1 MYIYFYVYI
10 YKYVRYNIQIQK
22 CKICYCSIIFN
33 ILNVTIYIYI
43 FHVENT
49 YNAFLKI
56 YTIYKI
62 CYIYMYSQ
70 HSIYSICVYDAI
82 NLMYI

>member
-1 MYIYFYVYI
+1 MYIYIFMYI

-43 FHVENT
+43 SCRKYIQCIFKDI
-49 YNAFLKI
+49 YNLQDML
-56 YTIYKI
+56 
-62 CYIYMYSQ
+62 YIY
-70 HSIYSICVYDAI
+70 V
-82 NLMYI
+82 